1 MRFPFK
7 ALAVA
12 AMLAVA
18 GTARAEAPL
27 IGLAAPL
34 DEAEA
39 TGLLGAQMRDGATLA
54 AHAAG
59 ARLVVHDDGCSAAGG
74 RAAARAFASQAVAV
88 AVGFLCT
95 EAIEAALP
103 ILREAGIA
111 AITPGVRTD
120 ALTDRRERTGF
131 LVWRLAPRADA
142 EAEAV
147 ASFLVRRWRSEL
159 FAIVDDGTIYGRD
172 LSESFRLAAEMAG
185 LQPVFVDTFR
195 PQSDNQIGLAGR
207 LRRAGATHVFVGG
220 DRDDVATIARDAAGL
235 GYPVTLAGGE
245 ALRAAGEVPLAAGTL
260 MVGLPE
266 WADIADAA
274 VLERFAEAGIAP
286 DGYALP
292 AHAAVEV
299 AVQAAR
305 RAASEER
312 GIAAILSEGGP
323 FATTLSEVAFD
334 DKGDL
339 IRNPFRLFRYD
350 GTRFVPVE

>member
-1 MRFPFK
+1 MRLQFT

-12 AMLAVA
+12 AMLAA
-18 GTARAEAPL
+18 AAPARAEAPL

-34 DEAEA
+34 GET
-39 TGLLGAQMRDGATLA
+39 TGLLGAQLRDGATIA
-54 AHAAG
+54 ARATG
-59 ARLVVHDDGCSAAGG
+59 ARLVVHDDECNAAGG
-74 RAAARAFASQAVAV
+74 RAAARAFAQQAVAV
-88 AVGFLCT
+88 VVGFLCT

-103 ILREAGIA
+103 VLSEAGIA
-111 AITPGVRTD
+111 TITPGVRTD

-185 LQPVFVDTFR
+185 LQPVFVDTYR
-195 PQSDNQIGLAGR
+195 PQSDNQIGLVGR
-207 LRRAGATHVFVGG
+207 LRLAGASHVFVGG
-220 DRDDVATIARDAAGL
+220 DRDDVAIMARDAAKL
-235 GYPVTLAGGE
+235 GYEVTLAGGE

-266 WADIADAA
+266 WAEIAGAP
-274 VLERFAEAGIAP
+274 VLERFAAAGIAP

-292 AHAAVEV
+292 AHAAMEV
-299 AVQAAR
+299 AVQAAA
-305 RAASEER
+305 RAADEKR
-312 GIAAILSEGGP
+312 GVAAILAEGGP
-323 FATTLSEVAFD
+323 FATTLGEIAFD

-339 IRNPFRLFRYD
+339 TRNPFRLFRYD
-350 GTRFVPVE
+350 AIDFVPVE